1 MLLFV
6 SSLGGVVVPTTRPVA
21 PAGGSTIPLIGAIVA
36 VVFIVTLLVVG
47 VVVMAAV
54 LIRWKAHIRGE
65 TKSVDECTVK
75 LMVFLNFRRKPEVLK
90 RQL

>member
-21 PAGGSTIPLIGAIVA
+21 PAGSSVIPLVGAVVA
-36 VVFIVTLLVVG
+36 VVFIITLLVVG

-54 LIRWKAHIRGE
+54 LMQSSHTR
-65 TKSVDECTVK
+65 
-75 LMVFLNFRRKPEVLK
+75 
-90 RQL
+90 

>member
-1 MLLFV
+1 M
-6 SSLGGVVVPTTRPVA
+6 VPTTRPVA
-21 PAGGSTIPLIGAIVA
+21 PAGISVIPLVGAVVA
-36 VVFIVTLLVVG
+36 VVFIITLLVVG

-54 LIRWKAHIRGE
+54 LIRRRAHIQGE
-65 TKSVDECTVK
+65 TKSVDECTIK